1 MSPEPVT
8 TAPAPGS
15 SLDCDAAEAIFAQS
29 TDLTV
34 GLEEEFA
41 LLDPDS
47 LDLVPRFEPLV
58 EAAETED
65 PALRAQIT
73 GELICSELEIISGRG
88 ADLAGALA
96 LQQSHRGR
104 LVEHVERH
112 GTKLASIGTHPWADY
127 REQVNIDTVHYRR
140 VVDGLGYVAR
150 RNNTFSLHVHV
161 GVRGA
166 DRAVA
171 VCDRL
176 RPVLPLLLALSSS
189 SPVLEGHDTNL
200 HSARTLTF
208 TRTFPRCGVPD
219 AFGDWAA
226 YREYLQTLQRLGSIV
241 EATQVWWSIRPHMK
255 NGTVEVRI
263 CDAQP
268 DAARSDALAALIVAC
283 VAQAAADHDEGVPHT
298 DHTPRMIEENLWRAI
313 RHGLDGDMIDLDALE
328 TYPSASIEERLHTWT
343 APARAA
349 HGLDVPTL
357 GETSSQRQRALLG
370 TGLPI
375 REVYAQLVDET
386 MRTFR
391 SPATQ
396 G

>member
-1 MSPEPVT
+1 MSPDPVT
-8 TAPAPGS
+8 QPPVGS
-15 SLDCDAAEAIFAQS
+15 TLNYAAAEERFATS
-29 TDLTV
+29 VDLTV

-41 LLDPDS
+41 LLDPET
-47 LDLVPRFEPLV
+47 LELVPRFEPLV
-58 EAAETED
+58 EASESED

-88 ADLAGALA
+88 DDLAHAIE
-96 LQQSHRGR
+96 QQTAHRAR

-112 GTKLASIGTHPWADY
+112 DTALASIGTHPWADY
-127 REQVNIDTVHYRR
+127 REQLNIDTEHYRR

-161 GVRGA
+161 GVRGV

-176 RPVLPLLLALSSS
+176 RPILPLFLALSAS
-189 SPVLEGHDTNL
+189 SPLLEGHDTRL
-200 HSARTLTF
+200 YSARTMTF

-219 AFGDWAA
+219 AFGDWAS
-226 YREYLQTLQRLGSIV
+226 YRSYLETLQRLGSIV
-241 EATQVWWSIRPHMK
+241 EATQVWWSIRPHLK

-268 DAARSDALAALIVAC
+268 DAARGNALAALIVAC
-283 VAQAAADHDEGVPHT
+283 VAQAAADVDEGVPFV
-298 DHTPRMIEENLWRAI
+298 DPAPRMVEENLWRAI
-313 RHGLDGDMIDLDALE
+313 RHGLDGEMIDLDRLE
-328 TYPSASIEERLHTWT
+328 TYPSASIEERLLEWT

-349 HGLDVPTL
+349 HGLDVPAL
-357 GETSSQRQRALLG
+357 GESSAQRQRALLA
-370 TGLPI
+370 TGLPL
-375 REVYAQLVDET
+375 REIYTQLVDET
-386 MRTFR
+386 MRTYR
-391 SPATQ
+391 APAVQ

>member
-1 MSPEPVT
+1 MSPDPVSIAG
-8 TAPAPGS
+8 APPVGS
-15 SLDCDAAEAIFAQS
+15 SLNCDAAEAIFAES

-41 LLDPDS
+41 LLEPAS
-47 LDLVPRFEPLV
+47 LDLTPRFEPLV
-58 EAAETED
+58 TASEAED

-88 ADLAGALA
+88 SDLAHAIE
-96 LQQSHRGR
+96 LQRSHRAR
-104 LVEHVERH
+104 LVDHAERH
-112 GTKLASIGTHPWADY
+112 DTKLASIGTHPWADY
-127 REQVNIDTVHYRR
+127 REQVNIDTEHYRR

-161 GVRGA
+161 GVRDA

-176 RPVLPLLLALSSS
+176 RPVLPLLLALSAS

-208 TRTFPRCGVPD
+208 TRTFPRCGIPD
-219 AFGDWAA
+219 AFGDWAT
-226 YREYLQTLQRLGSIV
+226 YRDYLETLQRLGSIV
-241 EATQVWWSIRPHMK
+241 EATQVWWSIRPHLR

-268 DAARSDALAALIVAC
+268 DASRGDALAALIVAC
-283 VAQAAADHDEGVPHT
+283 IAQAAADHDEGVPFAHPA
-298 DHTPRMIEENLWRAI
+298 PRMVEENLWRAI
-313 RHGLDGDMIDLDALE
+313 RHGLDGEMIDLDRLE
-328 TYPSASIEERLHTWT
+328 TYPSAAIEERLLAWT

-349 HGLDVPTL
+349 HGLDVAEL
-357 GETSSQRQRALLG
+357 GQSAAQRQRAQLRA
-370 TGLPI
+370 GLPHH
-375 REVYAQLVDET
+375 ELYAQVVDET
-386 MRTFR
+386 MRTYGAR
-391 SPATQ
+391 
-396 G
+396 

>member
-1 MSPEPVT
+1 MAPDSVQT
-8 TAPAPGS
+8 KPAPGS
-15 SLDCDAAEAIFAQS
+15 SLDMQAAEAIFAES

-41 LLDPDS
+41 LLDAGS

-58 EAAETED
+58 AASEAED

-96 LQQSHRGR
+96 LQGSHRAR
-104 LVEHVERH
+104 LVEHVARH
-112 GTKLASIGTHPWADY
+112 DTLLASVGTHPWADY
-127 REQVNIDTVHYRR
+127 REQHNIDTEHYRR

-176 RPVLPLLLALSSS
+176 RPVLPLLLALSAS
-189 SPVLEGHDTNL
+189 SPLLEGHDTNL

-219 AFGDWAA
+219 AFGDWAT
-226 YREYLQTLQRLGSIV
+226 YKDYLQTLQRLGSIV
-241 EATQVWWSIRPHMK
+241 EATQVWWSIRPHLK

-283 VAQAAADHDEGVPHT
+283 VAQAAADIDEGVPFSHPA
-298 DHTPRMIEENLWRAI
+298 PRMVEENLWRAI
-313 RHGLDGDMIDLDALE
+313 RHGLDGEMIDLERLE
-328 TYPSASIEERLHTWT
+328 TYPSAAIEERLHAWT

-349 HGLDVPTL
+349 HGLSVPTL
-357 GETSSQRQRALLG
+357 GPSSAQRQREQLAAG
-370 TGLPI
+370 ASH
-375 REVYAQLVDET
+375 REIYAGLVDET
-386 MRTFR
+386 MRTFC
-391 SPATQ
+391 SAPQA
-396 G
+396 

>member
-8 TAPAPGS
+8 TGAPPAGS
-15 SLDCDAAEAIFAQS
+15 SLNFEAAEALFEQS
-29 TDLTV
+29 TELTV
-34 GLEEEFA
+34 GMEEEFA
-41 LLDPDS
+41 LLDPQT

-58 EAAETED
+58 EAAEAED
-65 PALRAQIT
+65 EALRAQIT

-88 ADLAGALA
+88 DDLAHAIA
-96 LQQSHRGR
+96 LQGAHRKR

-112 GTKLASIGTHPWADY
+112 GTAIASMGTHPWADY
-127 REQVNIDTVHYRR
+127 REQINIDTEHYRR

-176 RPVLPLLLALSSS
+176 RPVLPLLLALSAS

-200 HSARTLTF
+200 HSARTMTF

-219 AFGDWAA
+219 AFGDWTT
-226 YREYLQTLQRLGSIV
+226 YRDYLETLQRLGSIV
-241 EATQVWWSIRPHMK
+241 EATQVWWSIRPHLK

-268 DAARSDALAALIVAC
+268 DAGRGDALTALIVAC
-283 VAQAAADHDEGVPHT
+283 VAQAVADHDEGVPFV
-298 DHTPRMIEENLWRAI
+298 DPAPRMIEENLWRAI
-313 RHGLDGDMIDLDALE
+313 RYGLDGEMIDLQRLE
-328 TYPSASIEERLHTWT
+328 TYPSAAIEERLLAWT

-349 HGLDVPTL
+349 HGLEVPTL
-357 GETSSQRQRALLG
+357 GESAAQRQRALLG

-375 REVYAQLVDET
+375 RELYAQVVQET
-386 MRTFR
+386 MRTYGGR
-391 SPATQ
+391 
-396 G
+396 